1 MQWMMLRIIE
11 SELEPLRMNASEQCD
26 SEAGSVKLNA
36 TEFGLLFIG
45 MGANEIYCRIIA
57 DQWVERYPLLQIEP

>member
-1 MQWMMLRIIE
+1 
-11 SELEPLRMNASEQCD
+11 MNASEQCD

-45 MGANEIYCRIIA
+45 KGVGEVHRGIIA